1 MKPSRLVVVLAI
13 GSVMFWAVPAHGQG
27 YRVRID
33 TRYQSVAYRGVQ
45 LDSILAADA
54 VVGEGGGWET
64 PDGFAAYCP
73 NGALYCTYYTA
84 GDSRRGNPFVASVDG
99 RIWGLGVTGLSI
111 VGKARLGWDIS
122 DPVEWPGVDP
132 ALQLV
137 EGYAEY
143 VNRLLTVQLGRTN
156 VMTRLGYW
164 GFDGARA
171 DVRLLDDKFFVQG
184 YGGWGLARG
193 VALPV
198 TSSALNP
205 LDDLQPRERQVLWG
219 AGLGWS
225 QQGVDARLIYQRQIS
240 SESDNIVGEFAAF
253 DATIRPSASFA
264 IVGGVDY
271 DVATGNW
278 GTADLAA
285 TITAPRGGLAVTV
298 GGKRYRPY
306 FPLWTIWGAFSPV
319 GYSAGYGSVSY
330 APISGLE
337 LWTRGEAYGY
347 EDTEAESSNVS
358 VESDGWRWTLGGA
371 YKWTAGWTF
380 KADYFIDK
388 GPGSRSLGFDFVT
401 TWQPMGSVYVTAD
414 VQRLQRPLEFRFDDI
429 DVWSYGLRL
438 DYRTVRGVR
447 LNGEVRYYDEKR
459 DRLDGAAFS
468 WNQFRLNLG
477 AMVNFGTPIVGGLHP
492 AILRVPEVR
501 GTR

>member
-1 MKPSRLVVVLAI
+1 MVPSRMLVALAT
-13 GSVMFWAVPAHGQG
+13 GSVMFWAVPTHGQG

-54 VVGEGGGWET
+54 VVGAEGGWET

-73 NGALYCTYYTA
+73 TGDLYCTYYSA
-84 GDSRRGNPFVASVDG
+84 GGRRRGNPFVASVDG
-99 RIWGLGVTGLSI
+99 RIWGLGVTGLSV

-122 DPVEWPGVDP
+122 NPDEWSGVDP

-143 VNRLLTVQLGRTN
+143 DRRSLTVQLGRTH
-156 VMTRLGYW
+156 VLTRLGYW
-164 GFDGARA
+164 GFDGGLA
-171 DVRLLDDKFFVQG
+171 DVRLLGDKLLVQG

-205 LDDLQPRERQVLWG
+205 LDDLQPRDRQILWG

-225 QQGVDARLIYQRQIS
+225 QRGVDAKVIYQRQIS
-240 SESDNIVGEFAAF
+240 PESDNIVGEFAAL
-253 DATIRPSASFA
+253 DATIRPSAGFTVA
-264 IVGGVDY
+264 GGVDY
-271 DVATGNW
+271 DVASGDW

-285 TITAPRGGLAVTV
+285 TITSPRGGLAVTV

-319 GYSAGYGSVSY
+319 GYSAGYGSVSF
-330 APISGLE
+330 APMSGLQ

-347 EDTEAESSNVS
+347 EDTE
-358 VESDGWRWTLGGA
+358 VESPTGGVETDGWRWTLGGA
-371 YKWTAGWTF
+371 YKWTAGLTLQ
-380 KADYFIDK
+380 AAYYIDK

-401 TWQPMGSVYVTAD
+401 TWQPMTPVYVTGS
-414 VQRLQRPLEFRFDDI
+414 VRRLQRPLEFRFN
-429 DVWSYGLRL
+429 DVDLWSYGLRL
-438 DYRTVRGVR
+438 DYRTIRGIR
-447 LNGEVRYYDEKR
+447 FNGELRYYDEKR
-459 DRLDGAAFS
+459 DRPDAGAFS
-468 WNQFRLNLG
+468 WDQFRLNLG
-477 AMVNFGTPIVGGLHP
+477 ATVSFGSPIVGGLHP

-501 GTR
+501 RTR